1 MSVAGLPRAMPGYL
15 NFFFCPAN
23 GFFEFQVQIVAYI
36 FASPPASPPSAA
48 AAEELAEDI
57 AKNVFETAGEFK
69 TAGEW
74 TTVSERRMTEL
85 IVLRA
90 FLCIGEH
97 RISLGDFFEFFFRRF
112 VARVPIGMV
121 LQG

>member
-1 MSVAGLPRAMPGYL
+1 
-15 NFFFCPAN
+15 
-23 GFFEFQVQIVAYI
+23 
-36 FASPPASPPSAA
+36 
-48 AAEELAEDI
+48 
-57 AKNVFETAGEFK
+57 
-69 TAGEW
+69 
-74 TTVSERRMTEL
+74 MTEL

-121 LQG
+121 LQGRFAISFLDFIFAGSAANAE